1 MEWFKS
7 WFDSKYYHILYKNR
21 NTQEAHF
28 LIKNLV
34 NLLIPDKNSL
44 ILDLGCGS
52 GRHSIELNK
61 MGYKVDGI
69 DLSTKS
75 LEIAKPFENSRLKF
89 IRADFRKLDFENKY
103 DFILNLFTSFGYFDK
118 ENEHAQVFKQI
129 FKSLKNNGHFVIDF
143 LNTKKAVKNISKTN
157 PQQTIHID
165 NIEFR
170 IKKTYDNNF
179 IYKNIEI
186 VDSEKKISFSEKVKI
201 LTLDK
206 FLKYFEGLNIHLEY
220 QFGDYKL
227 SNFDENNSDRLILIF
242 KKKNN

>member
-44 ILDLGCGS
+44 FLDLGCGS

-103 DFILNLFTSFGYFDK
+103 DIILNLFTSFGYFDK

-186 VDSEKKISFSEKVKI
+186 VDSGKKISFSEKVKI
-201 LTLDK
+201 ITLDK
-206 FLKYFEGLNIHLEY
+206 FLKYFDGLNIHLEY

>member
-44 ILDLGCGS
+44 FLDLGCGS

-75 LEIAKPFENSRLKF
+75 LEFAKPFENSRLKF

-186 VDSEKKISFSEKVKI
+186 VDSGKKISFSEKVKI
-201 LTLDK
+201 ITLDK
-206 FLKYFEGLNIHLEY
+206 FLKYFDGLNIHLEY

>member
-44 ILDLGCGS
+44 IMDLGCGS

-89 IRADFRKLDFENKY
+89 IHADFRKLDFENKY
-103 DFILNLFTSFGYFDK
+103 DIVLNLFTSFGYFDK
-118 ENEHAQVFKQI
+118 ENEHAQVFKKI
-129 FKSLKNNGHFVIDF
+129 FKSLKNNGHFVLDF
-143 LNTKKAVKNISKTN
+143 LNTKKAIKNISVTN

-186 VDSEKKISFSEKVKI
+186 FDSGKKISFSEKVKI
-201 LTLDK
+201 ITLDK

-220 QFGDYKL
+220 QFGDYEL

>member
-21 NTQEAHF
+21 NTQEANF

-44 ILDLGCGS
+44 IMDLGCGS

-89 IRADFRKLDFENKY
+89 IHADFRKLDFENKY
-103 DFILNLFTSFGYFDK
+103 DIVLNLFTSFGYFDK
-118 ENEHAQVFKQI
+118 ENEHAQVFKKI
-129 FKSLKNNGHFVIDF
+129 FKSLKNNGHFVLDF
-143 LNTKKAVKNISKTN
+143 LNTKKAIKNISVTN

-186 VDSEKKISFSEKVKI
+186 FDSGKKISFSEKVKI
-201 LTLDK
+201 ITLDK

-220 QFGDYKL
+220 QFGDYEL

>member
-103 DFILNLFTSFGYFDK
+103 DIILNLFTSFGYFDK

-170 IKKTYDNNF
+170 IKKTHDNNF

-186 VDSEKKISFSEKVKI
+186 VDSGKKISFSEKVKI
-201 LTLDK
+201 ITLDK
-206 FLKYFEGLNIHLEY
+206 FLKYFDGLNIHLEY

>member
-28 LIKNLV
+28 FIKNLV
-34 NLLIPDKNSL
+34 NLLIPDINSL

-69 DLSTKS
+69 DISTKS

-103 DFILNLFTSFGYFDK
+103 DIILNLFTSFGYFDK

-129 FKSLKNNGHFVIDF
+129 FKSLKNNGHFVLDF

-157 PQQTIHID
+157 AQQTIYID

-186 VDSEKKISFSEKVKI
+186 VDSGKKISFSEKVKI
-201 LTLDK
+201 ITLDK
-206 FLKYFEGLNIHLEY
+206 FLKYFDGLNIHLEY
-220 QFGDYKL
+220 QFGDYEL
-227 SNFDENNSDRLILIF
+227 SNFDENNSDRLIMIF

>member
-44 ILDLGCGS
+44 FLDLGCGS

-170 IKKTYDNNF
+170 IKKTHDNNF

-186 VDSEKKISFSEKVKI
+186 VDSGKKISFSEKVKI
-201 LTLDK
+201 ITLDK
-206 FLKYFEGLNIHLEY
+206 FLKYFDGLNIHLEY

>member
-44 ILDLGCGS
+44 FLDLGCGS

-103 DFILNLFTSFGYFDK
+103 DIILNLFTSFGYFDK

-165 NIEFR
+165 NVEFR

-186 VDSEKKISFSEKVKI
+186 VDSGKKISFSEKVKI
-201 LTLDK
+201 ITLDK
-206 FLKYFEGLNIHLEY
+206 FLKYFDGLNIHLEY

>member
-44 ILDLGCGS
+44 FLDLGCGS

-103 DFILNLFTSFGYFDK
+103 DFILNLFTSCGYFDE

-129 FKSLKNNGHFVIDF
+129 FKSLKNNGHFVLDF

-157 PQQTIHID
+157 PEQTIHID
-165 NIEFR
+165 NVEFR

-186 VDSEKKISFSEKVKI
+186 VDSGKKISFSEKVKI
-201 LTLDK
+201 ITLDK
-206 FLKYFEGLNIHLEY
+206 FLKYFDGLNIHLEY
-220 QFGDYKL
+220 QFGDYAL

>member
-44 ILDLGCGS
+44 FLDLGCGS

-170 IKKTYDNNF
+170 IKKTHDNNF

-186 VDSEKKISFSEKVKI
+186 VDSGKKISFSEKVKI
-201 LTLDK
+201 ITLDK
-206 FLKYFEGLNIHLEY
+206 FLKYFDGLNIHLEY

-242 KKKNN
+242 KKINN

>member
-44 ILDLGCGS
+44 FLDLGCGS

-186 VDSEKKISFSEKVKI
+186 VDSGKK
-201 LTLDK
+201 
-206 FLKYFEGLNIHLEY
+206 
-220 QFGDYKL
+220 
-227 SNFDENNSDRLILIF
+227 
-242 KKKNN
+242 

>member
-44 ILDLGCGS
+44 FLDLGCGS

-186 VDSEKKISFSEKVKI
+186 VDSGKKISFSEKVKI
-201 LTLDK
+201 ITLDK
-206 FLKYFEGLNIHLEY
+206 FLKYFDGLNIHLEY
-220 QFGDYKL
+220 QFGDYAL

>member
-44 ILDLGCGS
+44 FLDLGCGS

-75 LEIAKPFENSRLKF
+75 LEIAKPFENSKLKF

-186 VDSEKKISFSEKVKI
+186 VDSGKK
-201 LTLDK
+201 
-206 FLKYFEGLNIHLEY
+206 
-220 QFGDYKL
+220 
-227 SNFDENNSDRLILIF
+227 
-242 KKKNN
+242 

>member
-34 NLLIPDKNSL
+34 KLLIPDKNSL

-103 DFILNLFTSFGYFDK
+103 DIVLNLFTSFGYFDK
-118 ENEHAQVFKQI
+118 EDEHAHVFKKI
-129 FKSLKNNGHFVIDF
+129 FKSLKNNGHFVLDF
-143 LNTKKAVKNISKTN
+143 LNTKKAIKNISTTN
-157 PQQTIHID
+157 PKQTIHID
-165 NIEFR
+165 DIEFR
-170 IKKTYDNNF
+170 IKKSYDNNF

-186 VDSEKKISFSEKVKI
+186 VDSGKIIGFSERVKI
-201 LTLDK
+201 ITLDK
-206 FLKYFEGLNIHLEY
+206 FLKYFDGLNIQLEY
-220 QFGDYKL
+220 QFGDYEL
-227 SNFDENNSDRLILIF
+227 SNFDESSSDRLILIF

>member
-28 LIKNLV
+28 FIKNLV

-44 ILDLGCGS
+44 FLDLGCGS

-89 IRADFRKLDFENKY
+89 IRADFRKPDFENKY
-103 DFILNLFTSFGYFDK
+103 DIILNLFTSFGYFDN
-118 ENEHAQVFKQI
+118 ENEHAQLFKQI
-129 FKSLKNNGHFVIDF
+129 FKSLKKNGHFVLDF

-170 IKKTYDNNF
+170 IMKTYDNNF

-186 VDSEKKISFSEKVKI
+186 VDSGKKISFSEKVKI
-201 LTLDK
+201 ITLDK
-206 FLKYFEGLNIHLEY
+206 FLKYFDGLNIYLEY

>member
-21 NTQEAHF
+21 NTLEAHF

-44 ILDLGCGS
+44 FLDLGCGS

-186 VDSEKKISFSEKVKI
+186 VDSGKKISFSEKVKI
-201 LTLDK
+201 ITLDK
-206 FLKYFEGLNIHLEY
+206 FLKYFDGLNIHLEY

>member
-28 LIKNLV
+28 LTKNLV
-34 NLLIPDKNSL
+34 NLLVPDKNSL

-52 GRHSIELNK
+52 GRHSVELNK

-69 DLSTKS
+69 DLSSKS
-75 LEIAKPFENSRLKF
+75 LEIARPFENSKLKF
-89 IRADFRKLDFENKY
+89 IHADFRELDFENKY
-103 DFILNLFTSFGYFDK
+103 DIVLNLFTSFGYFDK
-118 ENEHAQVFKQI
+118 ENEHVEVFKKI
-129 FKSLKNNGHFVIDF
+129 FKSLKNNGHFVLDF
-143 LNTKKAVKNISKTN
+143 LNTKKAIKNITTTN
-157 PQQTIHID
+157 PQQTVHID
-165 NIEFR
+165 DIKFR

-179 IYKNIEI
+179 IYKNIE
-186 VDSEKKISFSEKVKI
+186 VFDSGNKISFSEKVKI
-201 LTLDK
+201 ITLDK
-206 FLKYFEGLNIHLEY
+206 FLKYFDGLNIHLEH
-220 QFGDYKL
+220 QFGDYEL

>member
-44 ILDLGCGS
+44 FLDLGCGS

-103 DFILNLFTSFGYFDK
+103 DIILNLFTSFGYFDK

-157 PQQTIHID
+157 PQQTIHVD

-186 VDSEKKISFSEKVKI
+186 VDSGKKTSFSEKVKI
-201 LTLDK
+201 ITLDK
-206 FLKYFEGLNIHLEY
+206 FLKYFDGLNIHLEY

>member
-44 ILDLGCGS
+44 FLDLGCGS

-186 VDSEKKISFSEKVKI
+186 VDSGKKISFSEKIKI
-201 LTLDK
+201 ITLDK
-206 FLKYFEGLNIHLEY
+206 FLKYFDGLNIHLEY

>member
-44 ILDLGCGS
+44 FLDLGCGS

-179 IYKNIEI
+179 IYKNVEI
-186 VDSEKKISFSEKVKI
+186 VDSGKKISFSEKVKI
-201 LTLDK
+201 ITLDK
-206 FLKYFEGLNIHLEY
+206 FLKYFDGLNIHLEH

>member
-34 NLLIPDKNSL
+34 NLLIPEKNSL
-44 ILDLGCGS
+44 FLDLGCGS

-170 IKKTYDNNF
+170 IKKTHDNNF

-186 VDSEKKISFSEKVKI
+186 VDSGKKISFSEKVKI
-201 LTLDK
+201 ITLDK
-206 FLKYFEGLNIHLEY
+206 FLKYFDGLNIHLEY

>member
-44 ILDLGCGS
+44 FLDLGCGS

-170 IKKTYDNNF
+170 IKKSYDKNF

-186 VDSEKKISFSEKVKI
+186 VDSGKKISFSEKVKI
-201 LTLDK
+201 ITLDK
-206 FLKYFEGLNIHLEY
+206 FLKYFDGLNIHLEH

>member
-44 ILDLGCGS
+44 FLDLGCGS

-179 IYKNIEI
+179 I
-186 VDSEKKISFSEKVKI
+186 V
-201 LTLDK
+201 LDNAV
-206 FLKYFEGLNIHLEY
+206 Y
-220 QFGDYKL
+220 
-227 SNFDENNSDRLILIF
+227 R
-242 KKKNN
+242 

>member
-44 ILDLGCGS
+44 FLDLGCGS

-75 LEIAKPFENSRLKF
+75 LEFAKPFENSRLKF

-170 IKKTYDNNF
+170 IKKSYDKNF

-186 VDSEKKISFSEKVKI
+186 VDSGKKISFSEKVKI
-201 LTLDK
+201 ITLDK
-206 FLKYFEGLNIHLEY
+206 FLKYFDGLNIHLEY

>member
-44 ILDLGCGS
+44 FLDLGCGS

-186 VDSEKKISFSEKVKI
+186 VDSGKKISFSEKVKI
-201 LTLDK
+201 ITLDK
-206 FLKYFEGLNIHLEY
+206 FLKYFDGLNIHLEY

>member
-44 ILDLGCGS
+44 FLDLGCGS

-103 DFILNLFTSFGYFDK
+103 DIILNLFTSFGYFDK

-157 PQQTIHID
+157 PQQTIHVD

-186 VDSEKKISFSEKVKI
+186 VDSGKKISFSEKVKI
-201 LTLDK
+201 ITLDK
-206 FLKYFEGLNIHLEY
+206 FLKYFDGLNIHLEY

>member
-44 ILDLGCGS
+44 FLDLGCGS

-143 LNTKKAVKNISKTN
+143 LNTKKAVKNISTTN

-186 VDSEKKISFSEKVKI
+186 VDSGKKISFSEKVKI
-201 LTLDK
+201 ITLDK
-206 FLKYFEGLNIHLEY
+206 FLKYFDGLNIHLEY

>member
-34 NLLIPDKNSL
+34 KLLIPDKNSL

-103 DFILNLFTSFGYFDK
+103 DIVLNLFTSFGYFDK
-118 ENEHAQVFKQI
+118 EDEHARVFKKI
-129 FKSLKNNGHFVIDF
+129 FKSLKNNGHFVLDF
-143 LNTKKAVKNISKTN
+143 LNTKKAIKNISTTN
-157 PQQTIHID
+157 PKQTIHID
-165 NIEFR
+165 DIEFR
-170 IKKTYDNNF
+170 IKKSYDNNF

-186 VDSEKKISFSEKVKI
+186 VDSGKIIGFSERVKI
-201 LTLDK
+201 ITLDK
-206 FLKYFEGLNIHLEY
+206 FLKYFDGLNIQLEY
-220 QFGDYKL
+220 QFGDYEL
-227 SNFDENNSDRLILIF
+227 SNFDESSSDRLILIF

>member
-7 WFDSKYYHILYKNR
+7 WFDSKYYHILYENR

-52 GRHSIELNK
+52 GRHSVELNK
-61 MGYKVDGI
+61 MGYKVHGI

-89 IRADFRKLDFENKY
+89 IHADFRELDFENKY
-103 DFILNLFTSFGYFDK
+103 DIVLNLFTSFGYFDK
-118 ENEHAQVFKQI
+118 EKEHAQVFKKI
-129 FKSLKNNGHFVIDF
+129 FKSLKNNGHFVLDF
-143 LNTKKAVKNISKTN
+143 LNTKKAIKNISSTN
-157 PQQTIHID
+157 PKQTIHID

-186 VDSEKKISFSEKVKI
+186 VDSGKKISFSEKVKI
-201 LTLDK
+201 ITPDK
-206 FLKYFEGLNIHLEY
+206 FLKYFDGLNIHLEY
-220 QFGDYKL
+220 QFGDYEL
-227 SNFDENNSDRLILIF
+227 SNFDESNSDRLILIF

>member
-44 ILDLGCGS
+44 FLDLGCGS

-89 IRADFRKLDFENKY
+89 IRGDFRKLDFENKY
-103 DFILNLFTSFGYFDK
+103 DIILNLFTSFGYFDK

-186 VDSEKKISFSEKVKI
+186 VDSGKKISYSEKVKI
-201 LTLDK
+201 ITLDK
-206 FLKYFEGLNIHLEY
+206 FLKYFDGLNIHLEY

>member
-34 NLLIPDKNSL
+34 NLLIPEKNSL
-44 ILDLGCGS
+44 FLDLGCGS

-186 VDSEKKISFSEKVKI
+186 VDSGKKISFSEKVKI
-201 LTLDK
+201 ITLDK
-206 FLKYFEGLNIHLEY
+206 FLKYFDGLNIHLEY

>member
-34 NLLIPDKNSL
+34 SLLIPDKNSL
-44 ILDLGCGS
+44 FLDLGCGS

-103 DFILNLFTSFGYFDK
+103 DIILNLFTSFGYFDK

-186 VDSEKKISFSEKVKI
+186 VDSGKTISFSEKVKI
-201 LTLDK
+201 ITLDK
-206 FLKYFEGLNIHLEY
+206 FLKYFDGLNIHLEY